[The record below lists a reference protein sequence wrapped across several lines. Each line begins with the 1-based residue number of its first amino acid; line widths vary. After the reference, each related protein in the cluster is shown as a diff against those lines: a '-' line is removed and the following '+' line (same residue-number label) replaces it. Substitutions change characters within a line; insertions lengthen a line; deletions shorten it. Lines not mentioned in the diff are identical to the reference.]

1 MIKLMKRIFALAIAL
16 CTCLISNSWAAGSTN
31 MVKANGVTLWTESFG
46 AKQNPPILL
55 IIGAGSQAILWPDE
69 FCQKLAKEGFFVI
82 RYDHRDSGKSSAV
95 NYPKQPYTVMDLSK
109 DATAVLDYY
118 KIKKAH
124 IVGFSMGGQIAQFL
138 GAYFPSRVLTLT
150 LMATSTSFKEGFD
163 AFAGNPIEGLSPPK
177 DYYVKWATRG
187 VDQTKQTTNERI
199 KDFVHSWKLLNGDKI
214 PFDTALYTQIA
225 KDSLTRSKL
234 TNPYSGHALAMKAS
248 FADHKRAPGLIK
260 APTLIIHGSED
271 PVFEVDHAEA
281 LHDTITDSE
290 LVIIDNMG
298 HNLNTHFYDEII
310 ALIKAQ
316 TQKE

>member
-1 MIKLMKRIFALAIAL
+1 MKRILVLAIAL
-16 CTCLISNSWAAGSTN
+16 WGCVISNSWAAGSTN

-46 AKQNPPILL
+46 AKQNPAILL
-55 IIGAGSQAILWPDE
+55 IIGAGAQAILWPNE
-69 FCQKLAKEGFFVI
+69 FCQNLAKAGFFVI

-95 NYPKQPYTVMDLSK
+95 NYQKHPYTVMDLSK
-109 DATAVLDYY
+109 DALAVLDYY

-150 LMATSTSFKEGFD
+150 LIATSTSFKEGFD
-163 AFAGNPIEGLSPPK
+163 AFAGEPVHGLSAPQEHF
-177 DYYVKWATRG
+177 VKWATRQ
-187 VDQTKQTTNERI
+187 VDLARQTSAKKI
-199 KDFVHSWKLLNGDKI
+199 KDFVHSWEILNGDKI
-214 PFDTALYTQIA
+214 PFDKKLYTELAQE
-225 KDSLTRSKL
+225 SLTRSKL
-234 TNPYSGHALAMKAS
+234 TKPYFNHSLAMKAS

-271 PVFEVDHAEA
+271 PVFGVDHAES
-281 LHDTITDSE
+281 LHEAIASSE

-310 ALIKAQ
+310 ALIKTQ
-316 TQKE
+316 SQKEL

>member
-1 MIKLMKRIFALAIAL
+1 MKFMKKIFAIAIAL
-16 CTCLISNSWAAGSTN
+16 WSCVLSNSWAASNTN

-46 AKQNPPILL
+46 DKQNPPILL

-95 NYPKQPYTVMDLSK
+95 NYQKNPYTVMDLAK
-109 DATAVLDYY
+109 DAVAVLDYY
-118 KIKKAH
+118 KIKKAN

-138 GAYFPSRVLTLT
+138 GAYFPSRVSTLT

-163 AFAGNPIEGLSPPK
+163 AFAGNPVEGLSPPQ
-177 DYYVKWATRG
+177 DFYVKWATRG
-187 VDQTKQTTNERI
+187 VDPAKQTEAEKI
-199 KDFVHSWKLLNGDKI
+199 KDFVHSWKILNGDKV
-214 PFDTALYTQIA
+214 PFDTMLYTQIA
-225 KDSLTRSKL
+225 KDSLARSKL
-234 TNPYSGHALAMKAS
+234 TNPYFSHSLAMRAS

-271 PVFEVDHAEA
+271 PVFGVDHAEA
-281 LHDTITDSE
+281 LHDAIADSE
-290 LVIIDNMG
+290 LVVIDNMG
-298 HNLNTHFYDEII
+298 HLLNTHFYDEII
-310 ALIKAQ
+310 ALIKEQ